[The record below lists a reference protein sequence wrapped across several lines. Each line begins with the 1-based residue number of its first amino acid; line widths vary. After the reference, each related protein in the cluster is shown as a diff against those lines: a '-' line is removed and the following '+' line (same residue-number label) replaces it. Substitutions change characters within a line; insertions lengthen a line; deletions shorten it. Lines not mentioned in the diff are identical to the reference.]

1 MNTFLEL
8 LMDTDIDKSKPVLI
22 VDDDEVVLRVL
33 SVILKKNRF
42 LDIREANN
50 GQKGLIIL
58 MNCVPSLVI
67 TDLDM
72 PVMDGLQLTRQI
84 RRQLKFEDVSV
95 LALTANDTKEVVV
108 KALKA
113 GVDSYL
119 IKEGIHEKEVMQKI
133 NDAYAHRLQKTKKK
147 LPNK

>member
-1 MNTFLEL
+1 
-8 LMDTDIDKSKPVLI
+8 MDIEIDKTKPVLI

-33 SVILKKNRF
+33 AVVLKKNNF

-50 GQKGLIIL
+50 GQKGLILL
-58 MNCVPSLVI
+58 MNCNPNLII
-67 TDLDM
+67 TDIDM

-84 RRQLKFEDVSV
+84 RRQIKFETVPV

-108 KALKA
+108 RALKA

-119 IKEGIHEKEVMQKI
+119 IKEGIHEKMVIQKI
-133 NDAYAHRLQKTKKK
+133 EEAFAHRKQMLHKKYLK
-147 LPNK
+147 K